1 MKRRDSQR
9 EVLPVDPCPTI
20 AIFLNEL
27 DSYFDIA
34 TPFSDYRSQLVK
46 MFAVCSVFPLAKSS
60 QFSKRRINFA

>member
-9 EVLPVDPCPTI
+9 EVLPVAPCPTI

-27 DSYFDIA
+27 GSYFDMG
-34 TPFSDYRSQLVK
+34 TPFYSNRWQLVK

-60 QFSKRRINFA
+60 QFSVRRINST